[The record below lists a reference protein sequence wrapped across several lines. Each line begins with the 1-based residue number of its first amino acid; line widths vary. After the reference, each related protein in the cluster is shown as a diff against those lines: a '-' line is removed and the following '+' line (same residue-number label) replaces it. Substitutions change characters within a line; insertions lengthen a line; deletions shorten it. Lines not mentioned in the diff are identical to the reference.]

1 MTSSLRNAVRSAL
14 AAPVLLRERRRSG
27 VAWNPLSARMAQ
39 DPYPAYAAMRERGPV
54 HRSLLAG
61 AWLFTR
67 HADIDAILRD
77 HRRFSSDPRR
87 GTLTPRQER
96 LLPPPDEFTLLFL
109 DPPDHTRLRALVNKA
124 FARRPV
130 AALEPRIRAVLGD
143 LLDRI
148 DDPAGFDLMAAV
160 ARPLPIVV
168 VAGMLG
174 VPPEDRDRF
183 ALWSARRARLLE
195 PTIAMRERRLG
206 DAASAAFDAYFREI
220 IAEAAHGAA
229 RRHRERAGARRGRR
243 RTAERARDAEPA
255 APSGHRRHRD
265 RHQPDRQRPAGA
277 APPSRRAGAAI
288 AERAKL
294 WPFFGFTLVLA
305 AFIYPIVG
313 AWTWGGGWL
322 AQMGFA
328 DFAGST
334 IVHSVGGWAALAGV
348 LVIGPRLGKF
358 RKDGTVKPTPP
369 SNVLLVTL
377 GVFILWLGWFG
388 FNGGSQLA
396 LGSALDAV
404 AMSTVLVNTNLAACA
419 GVLAALAVSRP
430 LLGRIDLFAGL
441 NGAIA
446 GLVSITAAPT
456 HNDLYWAVIIGAVGG
471 VLCTLGIK
479 TLEQLKIDDVVGAI
493 PAHLICGIWGTLAAT
508 IASPDT
514 NFGVQL
520 VGILAVGAFVFAVSW
535 AVWTLIS
542 RTIGLRVSVQAEQ
555 MGQDVAEL
563 GMESYPEFVLMPEN
577 FDD

>member
-1 MTSSLRNAVRSAL
+1 MDLVAQRGRSKSRTRIIVAGIL
-14 AAPVLLRERRRSG
+14 TLGLLLLR
-27 VAWNPLSARMAQ
+27 
-39 DPYPAYAAMRERGPV
+39 
-54 HRSLLAG
+54 
-61 AWLFTR
+61 
-67 HADIDAILRD
+67 
-77 HRRFSSDPRR
+77 
-87 GTLTPRQER
+87 
-96 LLPPPDEFTLLFL
+96 
-109 DPPDHTRLRALVNKA
+109 
-124 FARRPV
+124 
-130 AALEPRIRAVLGD
+130 
-143 LLDRI
+143 
-148 DDPAGFDLMAAV
+148 
-160 ARPLPIVV
+160 
-168 VAGMLG
+168 
-174 VPPEDRDRF
+174 
-183 ALWSARRARLLE
+183 
-195 PTIAMRERRLG
+195 PTV
-206 DAASAAFDAYFREI
+206 ASAAEMAEGEVAFILNTFSFLVWAALVMWMCAGFTMLESGAVRTKNSSMICLKNIGIYSIACLAFYVIGYNLMYVDVGNLIGSFQLFYSSSPAEIDLLSGADAVGDVVSNGYSVLSDWFFQMVFV
-220 IAEAAHGAA
+220 AT
-229 RRHRERAGARRGRR
+229 
-243 RTAERARDAEPA
+243 TASIV
-255 APSGHRRHRD
+255 SG
-265 RHQPDRQRPAGA
+265 
-277 APPSRRAGAAI
+277 AI

-322 AQMGFA
+322 AEMGFS

-348 LVIGPRLGKF
+348 LVIGPRLGKY
-358 RKDGTVKPTPP
+358 RKDGSVKPTPP
-369 SNVLLVTL
+369 SNVLAVTL

-404 AMSTVLVNTNLAACA
+404 AMGTVLVNTNLAACA

-456 HNDLYWAVIIGAVGG
+456 HNDLYWAIIIGAVGG
-471 VLCTLGIK
+471 VLCTLGIRG
-479 TLEQLKIDDVVGAI
+479 LEKVRVDDVVGAI
-493 PAHLICGIWGTLAAT
+493 PAHLVCGIWGTLAAT

-520 VGILAVGAFVFAVSW
+520 VGIIAVGVFVFAVSW
-535 AVWTLIS
+535 VVWTFLD

-577 FDD
+577 FDDDE